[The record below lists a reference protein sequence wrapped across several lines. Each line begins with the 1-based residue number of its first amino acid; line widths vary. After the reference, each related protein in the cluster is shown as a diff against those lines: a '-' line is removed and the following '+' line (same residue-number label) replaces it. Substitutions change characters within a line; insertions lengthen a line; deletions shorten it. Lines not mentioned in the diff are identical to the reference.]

1 MNAQSVTHEASMNL
15 RKFVRLLRVRLA
27 TQGFKATLLW
37 MSNVFNRYLLDRPV
51 RSLCEV
57 TPQLFVGAQFRRRG
71 WRMLRSWGITAVVN
85 LRKEYDDRSL
95 GVEFPVYLHLP
106 TDDDAPPTLEDLS
119 IGAAFILEQ
128 IEKGG
133 KVYVHCGAGVGR
145 APTMAAASLV
155 AQGVSPEQAWE
166 TIQRVRV
173 FIRPTE
179 GQRKQLE
186 GFALS
191 LAQDLKN

>member
-1 MNAQSVTHEASMNL
+1 MNTQSVTHEASMNL

-37 MSNVFNRYLLDRPV
+37 MSNVFNRYVLDRPV

-57 TPQLFVGAQFRRRG
+57 TPQLFVGPQFRRRG
-71 WRMLRSWGITAVVN
+71 WHRLKGWGITAVVN
-85 LRKEYDDRSL
+85 LRSEFDDRRL
-95 GVEFPVYLHLP
+95 GVDMPAYLHLP
-106 TDDDAPPTLEDLS
+106 TEDDAPPTLEDLS
-119 IGAAFILEQ
+119 RGAAFINEQ
-128 IEKGG
+128 ISMGG
-133 KVYVHCGAGVGR
+133 KVYIHCGAGVGR

-155 AQGVSPEQAWE
+155 AQGMSPEQAWE

-186 GFALS
+186 IFALR
-191 LAQDLKN
+191 LAEDLNN